1 MLRYRLGYHLPLGVV
16 ALRST
21 RSGVSGWSCSA
32 WSCCCSRTGSSAL
45 VWWRAALRAYLGLYA
60 VSVLSL
66 AVATAQALSVHPVQV
81 DGNGGLTAI
90 DNPTGWYAQV
100 TLLLL
105 VMLLFIV
112 AFIGRQVL
120 SWRRSSGERRQQLKW
135 LAMGA
140 AVTVASAALALTQG
154 ASPATLLRVVSGLGW
169 FGFAALPVSIG
180 VAILKYR
187 LYDIDRIISRTLAYA
202 LVTGLLV
209 GVYAGLVLL
218 ATEVLGFTSSVA
230 VAAATLAA
238 AALFNPVRLRVQ
250 RVVDRRFN
258 RARYNADQLVAEFS
272 ARMQDAVGLDTVSS
286 DLTGVIQMRLAGAR
300 RAVALRRCAV
310 TGRSGVRAARWAAL
324 LVGALALA
332 VTVAEVP
339 LAGLARQSVLASGGS
354 LPFPFTLAYG
364 VVGLLLAWRKPG
376 NLIGWLMLAAAAVGA
391 ASESASFYLVADYR
405 LQDGQLP
412 LGWLAVL
419 AQPGWAPCIVALG
432 LIVLL
437 FPDGRLPGP
446 RWRWFVAAYLAVG
459 AAWLSGAYLLS
470 VGAILGHHIQVDSGG
485 NLLVLD
491 HPAGGA
497 AWWGVVQDLFLPV
510 LLVSWLATVAGQ
522 VASYRR
528 SSGERRQQLKWLL
541 AGAVGGTGGLFL
553 AFGSSG
559 THGLLG
565 AALGLVSWT
574 GLLALPACIGVAV
587 LRYRLFDIDRL
598 VSRTL
603 AYAVLTGLLVGV
615 YAGLVLLAIEVLRLG
630 LVGGRG
636 SGDAGRGGAV
646 QPVHGCGCSG
656 WWTGGST
663 GPGMTPSRWW
673 RRSRPA

>member
-1 MLRYRLGYHLPLGVV
+1 M
-16 ALRST
+16 
-21 RSGVSGWSCSA
+21 
-32 WSCCCSRTGSSAL
+32 
-45 VWWRAALRAYLGLYA
+45 
-60 VSVLSL
+60 
-66 AVATAQALSVHPVQV
+66 
-81 DGNGGLTAI
+81 
-90 DNPTGWYAQV
+90 
-100 TLLLL
+100 
-105 VMLLFIV
+105 
-112 AFIGRQVL
+112 
-120 SWRRSSGERRQQLKW
+120 
-135 LAMGA
+135 
-140 AVTVASAALALTQG
+140 
-154 ASPATLLRVVSGLGW
+154 
-169 FGFAALPVSIG
+169 
-180 VAILKYR
+180 
-187 LYDIDRIISRTLAYA
+187 
-202 LVTGLLV
+202 
-209 GVYAGLVLL
+209 
-218 ATEVLGFTSSVA
+218 
-230 VAAATLAA
+230 
-238 AALFNPVRLRVQ
+238 
-250 RVVDRRFN
+250 
-258 RARYNADQLVAEFS
+258 
-272 ARMQDAVGLDTVSS
+272 
-286 DLTGVIQMRLAGAR
+286 
-300 RAVALRRCAV
+300 
-310 TGRSGVRAARWAAL
+310 TGRSGVRAAQWAAL

-405 LQDGQLP
+405 LRGGQLP

-419 AQPGWAPCIVALG
+419 AQPGWAPCVVALG

-446 RWRWFVAAYLAVG
+446 RWRWFAGAYLAVG
-459 AAWLSGAYLLS
+459 VVWLSGAYLLS
-470 VGAILGHHIQVDSGG
+470 VGAILGHHLRVDSAG
-485 NLLVLD
+485 NLLLLD
-491 HPAGGA
+491 GTPTGDA
-497 AWWGVVQDLFLPV
+497 AWWGMVQDLFLPV
-510 LLVSWLATVAGQ
+510 LLVSWLAAVAGQ

-603 AYAVLTGLLVGV
+603 AYALLTGLLVGV

-630 LVGGRG
+630 SSVAVAVATLAAAALFNPARVRLQRLVDRRFNRARY
-636 SGDAGRGGAV
+636 DAEQMVAAFTASLKDAVDLDVVCTDLAGTVRAALEPAHLSVWIRGGA
-646 QPVHGCGCSG
+646 G
-656 WWTGGST
+656 
-663 GPGMTPSRWW
+663 
-673 RRSRPA
+673 